1 MARGAGRTLGGR
13 GKKHPGETETWEPGW
28 SQVGRVLGSK
38 QRMGDGLSGGGAAST
53 FPFLSS
59 PWDSSYIQGTQ
70 GRVLQMLKEGLASLS
85 LKIAAWV
92 EGPFLS

>member
-1 MARGAGRTLGGR
+1 MARGAGRTLGGH
-13 GKKHPGETETWEPGW
+13 GKKHPGETETWKPGW

-38 QRMGDGLSGGGAAST
+38 EWMGDGLSGGGAAST

-85 LKIAAWV
+85 L
-92 EGPFLS
+92 SR